1 VPGEQLA
8 PLAAAFVCAI
18 RSIQEQA
25 MIRVTR
31 GLLAITIAVGAVS
44 APFGIAQ
51 SKPHAGAVFVMTN
64 AASKNEVISYN
75 RAANGSLTEADRY
88 DTQGR
93 GSGGTTD
100 PLESQGSLTLSQD
113 NSLLF
118 AANAGSGNITV
129 FSVHNANLTF
139 LNKVPSGGSEPVAIT
154 EHQNL
159 VYVLNTGGAGSVV
172 GFTLDFGG
180 QLKQIKNSTAF
191 LTATT
196 TGGASLAVSPDG
208 QFLVVTERIANNIDT
223 FRIQPDGTLAP
234 IVVNANPAAGTFSLS
249 FTPDGTAIVSE
260 TGAATATNGSAI
272 SSYSI
277 RPNGKLTP
285 ISQSVPTDAAGNCW
299 NAITPNGKFVYT
311 SNSGSDNIS
320 GFAIGA
326 GGALTPI
333 GGTIVGNNPQGSHNV
348 DIAVTADG
356 NYVYT
361 INSMSGAIGIFRIEQ
376 DGALTSLGDVGGL
389 PQSVGFN
396 GIAAL

>member
-1 VPGEQLA
+1 MIRANSGLLTIVM
-8 PLAAAFVCAI
+8 AAAAI
-18 RSIQEQA
+18 SP
-25 MIRVTR
+25 TL
-31 GLLAITIAVGAVS
+31 GL
-44 APFGIAQ
+44 AQ
-51 SKPHAGAVFVMTN
+51 SNPRAGAVFVMTN
-64 AASKNEVISYN
+64 AANKNEVIAYK

-88 DTQGR
+88 DTEGR

-113 NSLLF
+113 HSLLF
-118 AANAGSGNITV
+118 AANAGSGNISV
-129 FSVHNANLTF
+129 FSVHGAELTF
-139 LNKVPSGGSEPVAIT
+139 LNKVASGGSEPVAVT

-172 GFTLDFGG
+172 AFTLDFGG

-208 QFLVVTERIANNIDT
+208 QFLAVTERVANNIDT

-249 FTPDGTAIVSE
+249 FTPNGVAIVSE

-277 RPNGKLTP
+277 QPNGKLTP
-285 ISQSVPTDAAGNCW
+285 ITQSLPTDAAGNCW
-299 NAITPNGKFVYT
+299 QAITPNGKFVYT
-311 SNSGSDNIS
+311 SNSGSDSIS
-320 GFAIGA
+320 GFAIGK
-326 GGALTPI
+326 GGVLTPI

-356 NYVYT
+356 NFVYT
-361 INSMSGAIGIFRIEQ
+361 INSQTGAIGSFRIEQ
-376 DGALTSLGDVGGL
+376 DGALTSLGDTGGL